1 MAVDEDNVGEGI
13 TIQDADTMYQ
23 HLMLHHSLPDPD
35 SAPANCVHTTRS
47 YWVIRKEDINRSLP
61 SSVLKTVKGTRQVH
75 SLRGLGDKKISTRNP
90 SCFCDC
96 CMGDVASVCMSKGY
110 AEDWQQ
116 KEINFT
122 KSWSAPSALS
132 HGTPPTASDSHAQ
145 PASPPSPCQTSRA
158 QPSFP
163 NHAQPASPPSPCQT
177 NRAPPPSTNREQ
189 IFQSILDQMARSRN
203 YTELEGI
210 CRDSAALVTEIAL
223 PPKEQHYLTTP
234 PGVSVDSMS
243 LQLLPHDAPPLHFPV
258 NIIGDGNCL
267 PRTVSMLTFGLEER
281 HIEMRVHLVM
291 DMSMHF
297 HLYLNHNFL
306 SKGTSDAGQDSL
318 EKLQLYSE
326 EYSDHQSAVKALQK
340 LIYGVGKPSKECG
353 M

>member
-1 MAVDEDNVGEGI
+1 
-13 TIQDADTMYQ
+13 
-23 HLMLHHSLPDPD
+23 
-35 SAPANCVHTTRS
+35 
-47 YWVIRKEDINRSLP
+47 
-61 SSVLKTVKGTRQVH
+61 
-75 SLRGLGDKKISTRNP
+75 
-90 SCFCDC
+90 
-96 CMGDVASVCMSKGY
+96 
-110 AEDWQQ
+110 
-116 KEINFT
+116 
-122 KSWSAPSALS
+122 
-132 HGTPPTASDSHAQ
+132 
-145 PASPPSPCQTSRA
+145 
-158 QPSFP
+158 
-163 NHAQPASPPSPCQT
+163 
-177 NRAPPPSTNREQ
+177 
-189 IFQSILDQMARSRN
+189 MARSRN

-210 CRDSAALVTEIAL
+210 CRDSAALVMEIAL
-223 PPKEQHYLTTP
+223 LPEEQHYLTTT

-267 PRTVSMLTFGLEER
+267 HQSVSMLAFGSEER
-281 HIEMRVHLVM
+281 HIEMRVCLVVE
-291 DMSMHF
+291 MSMHF

>member
-1 MAVDEDNVGEGI
+1 
-13 TIQDADTMYQ
+13 MYQ

-61 SSVLKTVKGTRQVH
+61 SSALKTVKGTRQVH

-96 CMGDVASVCMSKGY
+96 CMGGVASVCMSKGY

-163 NHAQPASPPSPCQT
+163 DHAQPASPPSPCQT

-210 CRDSAALVTEIAL
+210 CRESAALVMEIAL
-223 PPKEQHYLTTP
+223 PPEEQHYLTTT

-267 PRTVSMLTFGLEER
+267 PRTVSMLAFGSGRRGILR
-281 HIEMRVHLVM
+281 
-291 DMSMHF
+291 
-297 HLYLNHNFL
+297 
-306 SKGTSDAGQDSL
+306 
-318 EKLQLYSE
+318 
-326 EYSDHQSAVKALQK
+326 
-340 LIYGVGKPSKECG
+340 
-353 M
+353 